1 MASNTFSMFHGLGYQ
16 SCLPPRQYGMHDPP
30 TILLLE
36 AAWLMP
42 HGIAGVDSRIS
53 HDILQTNGKDGE
65 EHVSQTENAV
75 GSLGLFKDLT
85 LSTIHNVFTCITR
98 SEWGPPPG
106 RGQDVDLLHSAVLN
120 RSLLCT
126 CSEYLSCRSTCWFK
140 HF

>member
-1 MASNTFSMFHGLGYQ
+1 
-16 SCLPPRQYGMHDPP
+16 MHDPP

-36 AAWLMP
+36 AAWLMS

-53 HDILQTNGKDGE
+53 YDILQTNGKDGG

-75 GSLGLFKDLT
+75 GNLGLFKDLT
-85 LSTIHNVFTCITR
+85 LAIISIYYVFTCITQ
-98 SEWGPPPG
+98 SEGGPPPG

-126 CSEYLSCRSTCWFK
+126 CSEYLSSRSTCWFK